1 MKRLFLF
8 FISAAFFNGPLFSQV
23 VSLKSCLETG
33 LKNNYSL
40 RIVRNEQRIAE
51 NNVTRANAGY
61 LPSVNASAGYTGSLD
76 SRNTKNRGSGAV
88 TRDRNVV
95 DNTFNAGINAEWTI
109 FDGFKIQTNYLRLQE
124 LRRQSAT
131 QTRIA
136 IEDYMADLA
145 AEYYNFVQQRIRMRN
160 LQYAVALSRERLR
173 IVRERYII
181 GSNSRLD
188 LQQAQVDFNADSAQS
203 LKQQELLV
211 TSLIR
216 LNELMAVKDV
226 GSRITVRDSTIN
238 VDASLTFD
246 SLWVATLQSN
256 ASLFK
261 AAQNRTLAELDFKS
275 VRSRDYPY
283 IRLNANYGYT
293 YNSYGMSALR
303 LV

>member
-124 LRRQSAT
+124 LRRQSA
-131 QTRIA
+131 
-136 IEDYMADLA
+136 
-145 AEYYNFVQQRIRMRN
+145 F
-160 LQYAVALSRERLR
+160 ALC
-173 IVRERYII
+173 
-181 GSNSRLD
+181 
-188 LQQAQVDFNADSAQS
+188 A
-203 LKQQELLV
+203 
-211 TSLIR
+211 
-216 LNELMAVKDV
+216 
-226 GSRITVRDSTIN
+226 N
-238 VDASLTFD
+238 V
-246 SLWVATLQSN
+246 
-256 ASLFK
+256 
-261 AAQNRTLAELDFKS
+261 
-275 VRSRDYPY
+275 
-283 IRLNANYGYT
+283 I
-293 YNSYGMSALR
+293 
-303 LV
+303 